1 MKGCDFVDVYTGAP
15 IVPGFKSVTFSLTL
29 RSDEQ
34 TLTDEHA
41 DEAVA
46 AVLKALERAHGA
58 VIR

>member
-1 MKGCDFVDVYTGAP
+1 MDVYTGAP

-41 DEAVA
+41 DETVA
-46 AVLKALERAHGA
+46 AILRALERAHEA